1 MSDPRT
7 AETDPP
13 PAAPGDGLEIL
24 PNTPPPDPPPPPP
37 GAVPLDPGGEPEAA
51 PETQAKPRRPMRSS
65 PDGWDQHDA
74 VTIRDSA
81 VRALAPLRQGPASPV
96 GHHAGFGPA
105 GFGTVLI

>member
-1 MSDPRT
+1 MSDK
-7 AETDPP
+7 TDPKP
-13 PAAPGDGLEIL
+13 IL

-37 GAVPLDPGGEPEAA
+37 GVAPTDPAPAPDVNDPEA
-51 PETQAKPRRPMRSS
+51 PTHRKPLRSR